1 MKIKNRDV
9 KNNVSTPMRAYE
21 YVVSGIRGGRFLP
34 ATKLSDREIAR
45 DLDIG
50 HMTVREAMGK
60 LEEHGW
66 IERIPNKGAFIRKFS
81 RQDVKDIYMLREI
94 MEAVAIRELAEGATK
109 EHVDK
114 LQTCCDR
121 IESSCVN
128 RNIQLYQKADQ
139 EFHRLSVEFTSNKRL
154 CELFDALILQGHLA
168 FEILVTKAVGMILL
182 NVSESFEHSF
192 PARHIHITQA
202 IADHDPDQAESLV
215 RKHIRFGYEIISE
228 MVDLGNNLRKKAAP
242 AQ

>member
-21 YVVSGIRGGRFLP
+21 YVVSGIRDGRFLP
-34 ATKLSDREIAR
+34 ATKLSDRDIAR

-66 IERIPNKGAFIRKFS
+66 IERIPHRGAFIRKFS

-121 IESSCVN
+121 I
-128 RNIQLYQKADQ
+128 
-139 EFHRLSVEFTSNKRL
+139 
-154 CELFDALILQGHLA
+154 
-168 FEILVTKAVGMILL
+168 
-182 NVSESFEHSF
+182 
-192 PARHIHITQA
+192 
-202 IADHDPDQAESLV
+202 
-215 RKHIRFGYEIISE
+215 
-228 MVDLGNNLRKKAAP
+228 
-242 AQ
+242 

>member
-1 MKIKNRDV
+1 MKIQKGHIP
-9 KNNVSTPMRAYE
+9 SAPMRAYE
-21 YVVSGIRGGRFLP
+21 YVVSGIRQGRFQP
-34 ATKLSDREIAR
+34 ASKLSDREIAQE
-45 DLDIG
+45 LDIG

-66 IERIPNKGAFIRKFS
+66 IERIPNKGAFIRRFS

-128 RNIQLYQKADQ
+128 RNIEQYQKADQ
-139 EFHRLSVEFTSNKRL
+139 EFHRLSVEFTDNRRL

-168 FEILVTKAVGMILL
+168 FEFLVTKAVGMILL

>member
-1 MKIKNRDV
+1 MKIQKGHIP
-9 KNNVSTPMRAYE
+9 SAPMRAYE
-21 YVVSGIRGGRFLP
+21 YVFSGIRQGRFQP
-34 ATKLSDREIAR
+34 ASKLSDREIAQE
-45 DLDIG
+45 LDIG

-66 IERIPNKGAFIRKFS
+66 IERIPNKGAFIRRFS

-128 RNIQLYQKADQ
+128 RNIEQYQKADQ
-139 EFHRLSVEFTSNKRL
+139 EFHRLSVEFTDNRRL

-168 FEILVTKAVGMILL
+168 FEFLVTKAVGMILL